1 VTQSKTAT
9 TITATQLAW
18 SLSDVLNRVR
28 YQGERFTIERNGEV
42 VAVLGPTEAVS
53 ERTVRDFVQF
63 VQSLP
68 PADPDYLDA
77 LEAIRA
83 NRPPPAEIFGWPD

>member
-1 VTQSKTAT
+1 
-9 TITATQLAW
+9 
-18 SLSDVLNRVR
+18 
-28 YQGERFTIERNGEV
+28 V

-83 NRPPPAEIFGWPD
+83 NRPPTEIFGWPD

>member
-1 VTQSKTAT
+1 MTQSKNAT

-28 YQGERFTIERNGEV
+28 YQEERFTIERNGEM

-68 PADPDYLDA
+68 PADPEYLDA

-83 NRPPPAEIFGWPD
+83 NQPAAEIFGWPD